1 MSSHSKQGVG
11 EFLGDLDVRIDLP
24 LATVGSRAL
33 ANILDY
39 LLFLFTF
46 MAVALL
52 GTLAVSFLPDVS
64 RGLGMVFL
72 VVTFFLLF
80 WGFFFLLE
88 WWGDGQSP
96 GKRMASLRVVGDGG
110 GAARPA
116 ELLLRNLGR
125 LIDMLPGFYGVGV
138 LVMLIHPRGKRL
150 GDLLAGTVVVR
161 EEAAK
166 PALPPRHWPT
176 GMSAEEI
183 AIVEGYFARA
193 VSLTM
198 KRREQLGAKLLH
210 WLSLQYPG
218 FAQPAEGEAPFDC
231 LTRAFISEGQ

>member
-1 MSSHSKQGVG
+1 MIPAMSSHSRQGVG

-24 LATVGSRAL
+24 LATAGSRAL
-33 ANILDY
+33 AHIMDY

-46 MAVALL
+46 MAVAVL

-64 RGLGMVFL
+64 RGLGMIFL

-96 GKRMASLRVVGDGG
+96 GKRMAGLRVVADEG

-161 EEAAK
+161 
-166 PALPPRHWPT
+166 
-176 GMSAEEI
+176 
-183 AIVEGYFARA
+183 
-193 VSLTM
+193 
-198 KRREQLGAKLLH
+198 KRRRDRRRPPGA
-210 WLSLQYPG
+210 G
-218 FAQPAEGEAPFDC
+218 RRG
-231 LTRAFISEGQ
+231 